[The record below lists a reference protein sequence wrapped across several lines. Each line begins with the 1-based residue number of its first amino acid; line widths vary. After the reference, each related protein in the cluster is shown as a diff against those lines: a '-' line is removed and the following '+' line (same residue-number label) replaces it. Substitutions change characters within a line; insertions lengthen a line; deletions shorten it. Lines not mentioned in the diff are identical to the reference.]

1 MKVVLNTI
9 TNYGGASLKPGN
21 VVDIP
26 LNVAQRWINKGIA
39 HEHKEVVVIPKSTL
53 KIIETKTKTTKP
65 KRVKKSKKNDK
76 SYTQRTDEL

>member
-1 MKVVLNTI
+1 MKVVLNCI
-9 TNYGGASLKPGN
+9 TNYGGANLKPGN

-26 LNVAQRWINKGIA
+26 LNVAQRWINRGIA
-39 HEHKEVVVIPKSTL
+39 HEYKEVIVIPKSTL
-53 KIIETKTKTTKP
+53 KIIETKTKT

>member
-53 KIIETKTKTTKP
+53 KIIETKTKT

>member
-1 MKVVLNTI
+1 MKVVLNCV
-9 TNYGGASLKPGN
+9 TNYGGANLKPGN

-53 KIIETKTKTTKP
+53 KIIETKTKT
-65 KRVKKSKKNDK
+65 KRVKKSKKNNE
-76 SYTQRTDEL
+76 SYSERTYEL